1 MEEYKDTNTT
11 SPTVEALYAVG
22 LKMIGMA
29 YDSLELSGFKSIIVE
44 MIKNKLGYDIST
56 PENINELSS
65 DDIDA
70 LRKFETEN
78 ASNLVDFIRLADM
91 VGYEAQHQHKI
102 NSLMDSLND
111 KSSLQSTFK
120 YWFGAAVVLLSFIYI
135 FCVTWIELPT
145 KENTRY
151 ADLILGVL
159 IGSIISVVMNYF
171 FGSSIN
177 RRPTQ
182 PKPELDFVK
191 KEEDE

>member
-1 MEEYKDTNTT
+1 MEEQNTSQN

-29 YDSLELSGFKSIIVE
+29 YDSLELSGFKSIIIE
-44 MIKNKLGYDIST
+44 MIKNKLGFDIST
-56 PENINELSS
+56 PESINELSS

-111 KSSLQSTFK
+111 KNSLQSTFS
-120 YWFGAAVVLLSFIYI
+120 YWFGAIVVLLSFIYI
-135 FCVTWIELPT
+135 FCITWIEVPMANVRFSDT
-145 KENTRY
+145 
-151 ADLILGVL
+151 ILGVL

-177 RRPTQ
+177 KKAMARRQEPIA
-182 PKPELDFVK
+182 DK

>member
-1 MEEYKDTNTT
+1 
-11 SPTVEALYAVG
+11 
-22 LKMIGMA
+22 MIGMA
-29 YDSLELSGFKSIIVE
+29 YDSLEISGFKSIIVE
-44 MIKNKLGYDIST
+44 MIKNKLGFDIST

-111 KSSLQSTFK
+111 KNSLQSTFS
-120 YWFGAAVVLLSFIYI
+120 YWFGAIVVLLSFIYI
-135 FCVTWIELPT
+135 FCITWIEVPT
-145 KENTRY
+145 ANVRFSDT
-151 ADLILGVL
+151 ILGVL

-177 RRPTQ
+177 KKAMARRQEPIA
-182 PKPELDFVK
+182 DK

>member
-1 MEEYKDTNTT
+1 MEEQNTSQN

-29 YDSLELSGFKSIIVE
+29 YDSLELSGFKSIIIE
-44 MIKNKLGYDIST
+44 MIKNKLGFDIST
-56 PENINELSS
+56 PESINELSS

-111 KSSLQSTFK
+111 KNSLQSTFS
-120 YWFGAAVVLLSFIYI
+120 YWFGAIVVLLSFIYI
-135 FCVTWIELPT
+135 FCITWIEVPT
-145 KENTRY
+145 ANVRFSDT
-151 ADLILGVL
+151 ILGVL

-177 RRPTQ
+177 KKAMARRQEPIA
-182 PKPELDFVK
+182 DK

>member
-1 MEEYKDTNTT
+1 MEDQNTSQN

-22 LKMIGMA
+22 LKMTGMA
-29 YDSLELSGFKSIIVE
+29 YDSLEMSGFKSIIVE
-44 MIKNKLGYDIST
+44 MIKNKLGFDIST
-56 PENINELSS
+56 PESINELSS
-65 DDIDA
+65 DDIDT

-111 KSSLQSTFK
+111 KSSLQNTFS
-120 YWFGAAVVLLSFIYI
+120 YWFGAIVVLLSFIYI
-135 FCVTWIELPT
+135 FCITWIEVPT
-145 KENTRY
+145 ANVRFSDT
-151 ADLILGVL
+151 ILGVL

-177 RRPTQ
+177 KKAMARRQEPIA
-182 PKPELDFVK
+182 DK

>member
-1 MEEYKDTNTT
+1 MEDQNTSQN

-29 YDSLELSGFKSIIVE
+29 YDSLEMSGFKSIIVE
-44 MIKNKLGYDIST
+44 MIKNKLGFDIST
-56 PENINELSS
+56 PESINELSS
-65 DDIDA
+65 DDIDT

-111 KSSLQSTFK
+111 KNSLQSTFS
-120 YWFGAAVVLLSFIYI
+120 YWFGAIVVLLSFIYI
-135 FCVTWIELPT
+135 FCITWIEVPT
-145 KENTRY
+145 ANVRFSDT
-151 ADLILGVL
+151 ILGVL

-177 RRPTQ
+177 KKAMARRQEPIA
-182 PKPELDFVK
+182 DK

>member
-1 MEEYKDTNTT
+1 MEEQNTSQN

-65 DDIDA
+65 DDIDT

-111 KSSLQSTFK
+111 KNSLQSTFS
-120 YWFGAAVVLLSFIYI
+120 YWFGAIVVLLSFIYI
-135 FCVTWIELPT
+135 FCITWIEVPT
-145 KENTRY
+145 ANVRFSDT
-151 ADLILGVL
+151 ILGVL

-177 RRPTQ
+177 KKAMARRQEPIA
-182 PKPELDFVK
+182 DK